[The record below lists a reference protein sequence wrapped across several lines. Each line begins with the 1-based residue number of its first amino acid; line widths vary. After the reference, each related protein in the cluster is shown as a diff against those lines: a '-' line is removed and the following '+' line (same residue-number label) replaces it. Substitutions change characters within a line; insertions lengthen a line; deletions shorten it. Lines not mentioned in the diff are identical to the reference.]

1 MEVEGVN
8 RKYIP
13 SRTAKRY
20 EVLNQGRGIVFR
32 KLKEEQT
39 KIIPES
45 FAKPVASN
53 IVKPTYLKP
62 EEARKKLDEINKNK
76 NVVKVEEKKEE
87 KPVNRIS
94 SNANMPS
101 FSNFDDIKN
110 FVTEKQKENSE
121 RNKQILQE
129 FRKEKEQEK
138 KQETK
143 LETKEEITNDEQE
156 DIDDL
161 VSGNIQKEQELI
173 NEDYLKSLERKT
185 VKRLFKMVTGFK
197 PSNQMT
203 QYEMRKTILS
213 KYKEMPSSKKQ
224 LVYEAS
230 KLKD

>member
-20 EVLNQGRGIVFR
+20 EVLNQGRGIVIR

-94 SNANMPS
+94 SNVNMPS

-129 FRKEKEQEK
+129 FRKEKE
-138 KQETK
+138 QETK